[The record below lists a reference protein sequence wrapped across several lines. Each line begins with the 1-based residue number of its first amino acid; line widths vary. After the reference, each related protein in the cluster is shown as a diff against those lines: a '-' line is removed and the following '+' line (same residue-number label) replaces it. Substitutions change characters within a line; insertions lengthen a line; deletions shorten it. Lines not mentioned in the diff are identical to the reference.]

1 MRRVRLRNDAQVTD
15 SVYSRA
21 LRKAAEL
28 IGGREELARILQVPP
43 AEIERWI
50 ADEAKPP
57 REIFLR
63 IVDIILDETSAGGP
77 DDSSETPR
85 GRDAAGPT
93 RYID

>member
-1 MRRVRLRNDAQVTD
+1 VRALGFGNHARVTP

-21 LRKAAEL
+21 LMKAAEL
-28 IGGREELARILQVPP
+28 VGGRAQLAQVLQVPR
-43 AEIERWI
+43 AEIDQWI

-63 IVDIILDETSAGGP
+63 IVDIILDETAGG
-77 DDSSETPR
+77 DGDSGEPPP